1 MPRIHSLAFLL
12 ISLFTLP
19 LCAQGSGDEQITL
32 LNRQVLEACQE
43 KKYDQALRAL
53 EQLDALQPQHTGNAY
68 NFACVYSLRGN
79 VEEGLAWLDRAVAWG
94 FGGARATI
102 YVPGSTSPA
111 PQWHAQMAEKDLD
124 LAKLRADPRF
134 ARLIERMRAT
144 QKRVEEYTA
153 RAGVFVP
160 AALKDQKSVPVLV
173 LLHRAGSDK
182 EAALAR
188 WSRVAEQRGQVLL
201 VPCAPVPM
209 KEAAAAGMRW
219 IDDAVAFRA
228 GTDRSATLA
237 CVQQA
242 QAQLAAQGIQPSGL
256 TFAGEGEGGTLAL
269 LAAFAGAKQSRGV
282 CVVDPLFDLNWVY
295 AQSSAAA
302 ESGLHLIWIQSM
314 PEEAAALESA
324 KAAQARLLS
333 QCTQWGLANAAFQL
347 EKLAGPAEREQ
358 SLEAHLGSLLAG
370 SSGSLPPSSK

>member
-1 MPRIHSLAFLL
+1 MPRISSLAFLL
-12 ISLFTLP
+12 ISLFALP
-19 LCAQGSGDEQITL
+19 LCAQGTADEQITL

-43 KKYDQALRAL
+43 KKYDQALRSL
-53 EQLDALQPQHTGNAY
+53 EQLNALQPEHTGNAY

-79 VEEGLAWLDRAVAWG
+79 VEEGLVWLERAVSWG

-102 YVPGSTSPA
+102 YVLGSTAPA

-134 ARLIERMRAT
+134 ARLIERMRST

-153 RAGVFVP
+153 KAGVFVP
-160 AALKDQKSVPVLV
+160 AALKEQKTVPVLV

-188 WSRVAEQRGQVLL
+188 WSRFAEQHGQVLL

-209 KEAAAAGMRW
+209 KEAAVTGMRW

-228 GTDRSATLA
+228 GQDRNAALA

-242 QAQLAAQGIQPSGL
+242 LAQLAAEGLQPASYS
-256 TFAGEGEGGTLAL
+256 FAGEGEGGTLAL
-269 LAAFAGAKQSRGV
+269 LAAFANAKQTRGV

-295 AQSSAAA
+295 AQSSAAK
-302 ESGLHLIWIQSM
+302 ESGLRINWIQSI
-314 PEEAAALESA
+314 PQEAAALESA
-324 KAAQARLLS
+324 KAAQASLQS
-333 QCTQWGLANAAFQL
+333 QCSQWGLAQARFLL
-347 EKLAGPAEREQ
+347 EPLAGPAQREQ
-358 SLEAHLGSLLAG
+358 SLEVHLGELLAG

>member
-12 ISLFTLP
+12 ISLFSLP
-19 LCAQGSGDEQITL
+19 LWAQGSGDEQITL

-68 NFACVYSLRGN
+68 NFACVYTLRGN
-79 VEEGLAWLDRAVAWG
+79 VEEGLAWLDRAVSWG
-94 FGGARATI
+94 FGGSRATI
-102 YVPGSTSPA
+102 YVPGSTAPA

-160 AALKDQKSVPVLV
+160 AALKEQKTAPVLV

-182 EAALAR
+182 EVALAR
-188 WSRVAEQRGQVLL
+188 WSRFAEQHGQVLL

-209 KEAAAAGMRW
+209 KEAAVAGMRW

-228 GTDRSATLA
+228 GQDRGAALA

-242 QAQLAAQGIQPSGL
+242 QAQLAAQGIQPAGL

-269 LAAFAGAKQSRGV
+269 LAAFANAKQTRGV

-302 ESGLHLIWIQSM
+302 ESGLRLTWIQSL
-314 PEEAAALESA
+314 PEDAAALESA
-324 KAAQARLLS
+324 KAAQMRLRT
-333 QCTQWGLANAAFQL
+333 QCAQWGLAGAGFQL
-347 EKLAGPAEREQ
+347 EKLAGDAERQ
-358 SLEAHLGSLLAG
+358 HSLEAHLGSLLSG